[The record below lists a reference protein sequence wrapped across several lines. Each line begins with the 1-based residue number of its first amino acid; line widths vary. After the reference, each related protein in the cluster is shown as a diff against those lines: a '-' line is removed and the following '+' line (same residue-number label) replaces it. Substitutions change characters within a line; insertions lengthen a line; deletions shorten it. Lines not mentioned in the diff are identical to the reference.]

1 MIVYKYN
8 ENGNFIKSIKCQ
20 IDPLASAA
28 AGKDVYLIPPMTT
41 EKEPLPEKSGW
52 QVIFDGKDWVYIEDY
67 KPSEEEQKAAEIAEL
82 KDKLAAS
89 DYAVIKI
96 AEGAATVEDY
106 AELIAQRQAWRA
118 RINEL
123 EGE

>member
-1 MIVYKYN
+1 MYKALKDNKIIAVNDSGKFLCLVYDEIKEDNEYN
-8 ENGNFIKSIKCQ
+8 VLDYVEVDGEFVLTSSDTAKKQ
-20 IDPLASAA
+20 AA
-28 AGKDVYLIPPMTT
+28 
-41 EKEPLPEKSGW
+41 
-52 QVIFDGKDWVYIEDY
+52 
-67 KPSEEEQKAAEIAEL
+67 AAEIAEL

-96 AEGAATVEDY
+96 AEGAATAEDY
-106 AELIAQRQAWRA
+106 ADLIAQRQAWRA

>member
-1 MIVYKYN
+1 MYKALKDNKIIAVNDSDNFSCLVYD
-8 ENGNFIKSIKCQ
+8 EIKEDKEHNILDYVEVGGEFVLTSSDAAKKQ
-20 IDPLASAA
+20 AA
-28 AGKDVYLIPPMTT
+28 A
-41 EKEPLPEKSGW
+41 
-52 QVIFDGKDWVYIEDY
+52 
-67 KPSEEEQKAAEIAEL
+67 AEVEEL
-82 KDKLAAS
+82 KLKLAAS

-96 AEGAATVEDY
+96 AEGAATAEDY